1 MSDLNDKL
9 ELAKCIEEAFR
20 EEFKIVHLAKNLV
33 NTMKIEVV
41 DGVVTIDIPAMKYNM
56 KKFRETGIIKYYYR
70 GSYAEQI
77 NNTGGL
83 SGKHEGYIEKCIET
97 GVSKWLQQKG
107 VSGKVTFN
115 E

>member
-1 MSDLNDKL
+1 MDDRI

-20 EEFKIVHLAKNLV
+20 EEFELVHLSKNLID
-33 NTMKIEVV
+33 TMKIEVT
-41 DGVVTIDIPAMKYNM
+41 DTGVVVDIPAMKYNM

-77 NNTGGL
+77 NKTGGI
-83 SGKHEGYIEKCIET
+83 SGQHTDYVERCIQR
-97 GVSKWLQQKG
+97 GIDLWLAQKG
-107 VSGKVTFN
+107 VSGRVSIN

>member
-1 MSDLNDKL
+1 MDDRI

-20 EEFKIVHLAKNLV
+20 EEFRNVHLSKNLV
-33 NTMKIEVV
+33 NTMKIEVT
-41 DGVVTIDIPAMKYNM
+41 DTGVVIDIPAMKYNM
-56 KKFRETGIIKYYYR
+56 KKFRETGVIKYYYR

-83 SGKHEGYIEKCIET
+83 SGKHKDYIEECINK
-97 GVSKWLQQKG
+97 GIQKWLAQKG
-107 VSGKVTFN
+107 VEGRVGYN